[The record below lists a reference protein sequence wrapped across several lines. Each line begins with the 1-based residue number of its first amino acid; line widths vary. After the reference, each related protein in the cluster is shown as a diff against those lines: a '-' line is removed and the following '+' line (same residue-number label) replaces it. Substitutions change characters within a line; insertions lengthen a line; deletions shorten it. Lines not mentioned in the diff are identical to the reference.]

1 MKRRYRIIKKSPSP
15 RDGLLFRL
23 VILAV
28 SIILLCLIWV
38 YRDELENLSRYGYAG
53 LFIVNFISA
62 ATVLLPTPGTA
73 SVFLGGALWNPLIVG
88 VVSGLGSSIGELF
101 AYFLG
106 FGGRGLLKTDAGKNE
121 WIKRVE
127 GKFHKSGFWTT
138 FIFAVLPLPVFD
150 VIGLIAGAFNYPVSR
165 FLLAV
170 TLGRVLRN
178 IIFAFTGAKLLP

>member
-101 AYFLG
+101 AYF
-106 FGGRGLLKTDAGKNE
+106 
-121 WIKRVE
+121 
-127 GKFHKSGFWTT
+127 
-138 FIFAVLPLPVFD
+138 
-150 VIGLIAGAFNYPVSR
+150 
-165 FLLAV
+165 
-170 TLGRVLRN
+170 
-178 IIFAFTGAKLLP
+178 